1 MQQKIVIKR
10 YKNRKLYDM
19 SSSSYITLAYVSEL
33 VKHGHEVMVIDEMT
47 GEDITQVILAHVLLE
62 EEKKVAKIP
71 ERLLRGI
78 MGSKGGVLGD
88 FYKKKV
94 ASPFFSWCE
103 DVEKRIH
110 EIKNLR
116 STIIDLEKRVK
127 ALEAAQKKT
136 QSTNVAAKK

>member
-19 SSSSYITLAYVSEL
+19 STSSYITLAYVSEL
-33 VKHGHEVMVIDEMT
+33 VKNGQDVMVIDEIS
-47 GEDITQVILAHVLLE
+47 GEDMTQVILAQVLLG

-78 MGSKGGVLGD
+78 MGSRGGVLGD

-94 ASPFFSWCE
+94 ASPFFAWCE
-103 DVEKRIH
+103 DVEKRVH
-110 EIKNLR
+110 EIKNLHA
-116 STIIDLEKRVK
+116 TIINLEKRVK
-127 ALEAAQKKT
+127 ALEASQKKT
-136 QSTNVAAKK
+136 KSTTAARKK